1 FAKRLNLQIIFTTH
15 SPIVIQNIFEKSK
28 YDKSNNK
35 TIYLTDTYG
44 GVEVAENYSWDKIYA
59 DLFIDTIQFDVE
71 KKIPKTNIYYED
83 DEAYEF
89 FKALIRERNINKIID
104 PMKEITLGCKSY
116 MDLIKRNVA
125 EFSRNSIIIFDGD
138 EKEGNKFKNTLCLP

>member
-1 FAKRLNLQIIFTTH
+1 
-15 SPIVIQNIFEKSK
+15 
-28 YDKSNNK
+28 
-35 TIYLTDTYG
+35 YG

-138 EKEGNKFKNTLCLP
+138 EKEGNKFKNTLCLPGTLPPDQLLFDFLYRLPADDMYW

>member
-1 FAKRLNLQIIFTTH
+1 FSFQKLKEEYVDYHGGILLIDEIDAGLFPAAQVELIKILESFAKRLNLQIIFTTH

-71 KKIPKTNIYYED
+71 KKYLKQTFIMKMMRLMNSLKLLLE
-83 DEAYEF
+83 
-89 FKALIRERNINKIID
+89 
-104 PMKEITLGCKSY
+104 KEI
-116 MDLIKRNVA
+116 LIKL
-125 EFSRNSIIIFDGD
+125 SIQ
-138 EKEGNKFKNTLCLP
+138 